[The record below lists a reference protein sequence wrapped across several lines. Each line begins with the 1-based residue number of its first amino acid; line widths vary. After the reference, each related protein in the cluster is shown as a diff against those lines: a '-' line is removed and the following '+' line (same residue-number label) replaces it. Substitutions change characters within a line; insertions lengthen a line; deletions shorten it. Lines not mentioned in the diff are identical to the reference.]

1 MIYWTTIQRQ
11 NPGGAK
17 YHDYPLGLNVY
28 LNTTDNTK
36 LHINTRSHFT
46 LTPWLND
53 IKFIYLGPRLGGI
66 TAESTVPAAG
76 LIEKDMFESR
86 SDGFKSRRAII
97 YWPSQKAWVFLV
109 LRFWIDGWTFNISST
124 HWCIV

>member
-17 YHDYPLGLNVY
+17 YHDYPLGLSVY

-46 LTPWLND
+46 FD
-53 IKFIYLGPRLGGI
+53 AMVK
-66 TAESTVPAAG
+66 
-76 LIEKDMFESR
+76 
-86 SDGFKSRRAII
+86 
-97 YWPSQKAWVFLV
+97 
-109 LRFWIDGWTFNISST
+109 
-124 HWCIV
+124 